1 MRAAAAFAVPV
12 GPPLDDL
19 QHGMMVHCIFYKALK
34 LNKLNNFDKVPKLLD
49 QPLGGLDA

>member
-34 LNKLNNFDKVPKLLD
+34 LNRFNNFDKAPRLRNQLH
-49 QPLGGLDA
+49 GGLDA